1 MMKRLKTAAAIVVLA
16 GFVVGL
22 AVFWRAP
29 GTNLPDLLPGEERQL
44 ARVLEACRSGR
55 LDEISYGHTEAVVQI
70 GGRAVPHIAAELA
83 RWRAGRPEARTARGA
98 ILVDI
103 LYRLVR
109 RLPPQDP
116 GRDGGLDAICLCLR
130 PDYRSASLEHDRKVA
145 AAALAALGTIER
157 LPALHELLEGLQARG
172 ATANDNAANERLSDY
187 LRQAIAS
194 LDSDERPAPPPSLC
208 WLPLPDGTWKRGF
221 NDPLA
226 R

>member
-1 MMKRLKTAAAIVVLA
+1 MKKLKTAGAIVVLA

-83 RWRAGRPEARTARGA
+83 RWQPGRPETGTARGA
-98 ILVDI
+98 VLVDI

-172 ATANDNAANERLSDY
+172 TTDNEGLADY
-187 LRQAIAS
+187 LRRAVAS
-194 LDSDERPAPPPSLC
+194 LESDERPAPPPSLC

>member
-22 AVFWRAP
+22 AFFWRAP
-29 GTNLPDLLPGEERQL
+29 GTNLPDLLPGEQLQL

-55 LDEISYGHTEAVVQI
+55 PDEISYGHTEAVVEI

-83 RWRAGRPEARTARGA
+83 RWRRGRPESRTARGA

-109 RLPPQDP
+109 RLPPEDP
-116 GRDGGLDAICLCLR
+116 GRGGGLDAICLCLR
-130 PDYRSASLEHDRKVA
+130 PDYRSVSLERDRTVA
-145 AAALAALGTIER
+145 AAALAALGAIER
-157 LPALHELLEGLQARG
+157 LPVLHELLEDLQASG
-172 ATANDNAANERLSDY
+172 ASSNDNAANERLADY
-187 LRQAIAS
+187 LRRAIAS
-194 LDSDERPAPPPSLC
+194 LESHERPNPPPSLS
-208 WLPLPDGTWKRGF
+208 WLPLPDGTWKRGLC
-221 NDPLA
+221 DPLA